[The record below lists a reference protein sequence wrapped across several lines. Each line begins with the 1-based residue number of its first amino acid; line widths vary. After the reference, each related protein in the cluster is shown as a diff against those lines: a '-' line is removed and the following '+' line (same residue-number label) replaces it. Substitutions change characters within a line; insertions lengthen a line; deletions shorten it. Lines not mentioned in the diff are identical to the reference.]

1 MDSVRSCVGDRSLPH
16 PGRQEEEPDRHPL
29 SGSGRPQGRALWY
42 PWDSATANR
51 SMKKPALFRYCT
63 PRAAVRDSRMDRCR
77 KNPQRMAIRKAY
89 TCALSGQDSKDYAAR
104 LKEQGRTVAEMGDPM
119 LAAVQGGVVVLHP
132 QTGAILGGI
141 GVSGLAAQEDEDIA
155 NMGLKALGL

>member
-1 MDSVRSCVGDRSLPH
+1 MYEKPMLSLD
-16 PGRQEEEPDRHPL
+16 GVQKAMTTMLAKANEEPDRPL
-29 SGSGRPQGRALWY
+29 AIAIVDDVGDLISYA
-42 PWDSATANR
+42 
-51 SMKKPALFRYCT
+51 
-63 PRAAVRDSRMDRCR
+63 RMDRCR
-77 KNPQRMAIRKAY
+77 KIPQRMAVRKAY

-119 LAAVQGGVVVLHP
+119 LAAVQGGVVALHP